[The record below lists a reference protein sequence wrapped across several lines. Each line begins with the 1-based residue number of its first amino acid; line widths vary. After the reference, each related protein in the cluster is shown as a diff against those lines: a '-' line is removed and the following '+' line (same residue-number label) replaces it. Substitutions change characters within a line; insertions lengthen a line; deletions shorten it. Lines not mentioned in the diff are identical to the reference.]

1 MKYKIT
7 QKIRAAFSL
16 FFLFLTCSVQAQVSD
31 SLRVLMH
38 DEIDSIAHLIR
49 QNSVDPY
56 RGTSETAWNDEL
68 KNIHKLVDKCA
79 TKREYYFLLRRFGW
93 LINDAHFEFPSGG
106 VYNRTRI
113 FKKDDLLFPV
123 WVRIWDDGRVF
134 VKSDLT
140 NTIPDNSEIIS
151 INGKN
156 AKDLALDMRH
166 IEPSEEEYAKYRGNS
181 VEMVDPYLWNSFI
194 DYLFCEQIVAPFK
207 VEYEAEGVRKTAI
220 LDGKPRLD
228 YQEWYDNG
236 AGKEIMEK
244 DSPVYYFT
252 KLGKDAISYD
262 VAQDSIAIVKISSWI
277 GSNILRMAISKG
289 DPGFR
294 KKITEVMED
303 VIQKDY
309 PVLIVD
315 IRGNIGGYEG
325 NVSDLLY
332 YFIDE
337 PIRESDVY
345 RVNPDSRK
353 YVKRLL
359 KESYSTLSKAQRKE
373 NYRVFENTPDNAL
386 FRSDTLAPVY
396 YPSAKLQKKYK
407 GEVYVLVD
415 EGSYSASIVF
425 AAIMKRMNAGKIA
438 GTSLGGYSLVT
449 SGNVITKALPFT
461 KYFSIDIPFAANANQ
476 EEGYHYID
484 VDIPLVPSLESWK
497 DETFDSLEQ
506 LLLFINNSN

>member
-1 MKYKIT
+1 
-7 QKIRAAFSL
+7 
-16 FFLFLTCSVQAQVSD
+16 
-31 SLRVLMH
+31 
-38 DEIDSIAHLIR
+38 
-49 QNSVDPY
+49 
-56 RGTSETAWNDEL
+56 
-68 KNIHKLVDKCA
+68 
-79 TKREYYFLLRRFGW
+79 
-93 LINDAHFEFPSGG
+93 
-106 VYNRTRI
+106 
-113 FKKDDLLFPV
+113 
-123 WVRIWDDGRVF
+123 
-134 VKSDLT
+134 
-140 NTIPDNSEIIS
+140 
-151 INGKN
+151 
-156 AKDLALDMRH
+156 
-166 IEPSEEEYAKYRGNS
+166 
-181 VEMVDPYLWNSFI
+181 
-194 DYLFCEQIVAPFK
+194 
-207 VEYEAEGVRKTAI
+207 
-220 LDGKPRLD
+220 
-228 YQEWYDNG
+228 
-236 AGKEIMEK
+236 MEK

>member
-1 MKYKIT
+1 MKYKIA
-7 QKIRAAFSL
+7 KRIRVVFSL
-16 FFLFLTCSVQAQVSD
+16 FFLFLTYCVQAQVSD

-38 DEIDSIAHLIR
+38 GEIDCVANLIR
-49 QNSVDPY
+49 QNSIDPF
-56 RGTSETAWNDEL
+56 RGISEAVWDEEL
-68 KNIHKLVDKCA
+68 KSIHQSVDRCT
-79 TKREYYFLLRRFGW
+79 TKREYYFLLRRFGG

-106 VYNRTRI
+106 AYNRTRI

-123 WVRIWDDGRVF
+123 WVRVWDDGRVF

-140 NTIPDNSEIIS
+140 NTIPNNSEIIS

-156 AKDLALDMRH
+156 AQCLALDMRH
-166 IEPSEEEYAKYRGNS
+166 IEPSEEQYAKYRGNS

-207 VEYEAEGVRKTAI
+207 VEYETEGVRKTTV
-220 LDGKPRLD
+220 LQGKPRLD

-236 AGKEIMEK
+236 VGKEIMEK
-244 DSPVYYFT
+244 DSPIYYFT
-252 KLGKDAISYD
+252 KLGKDAVSYEI
-262 VAQDSIAIVKISSWI
+262 VQDSIAVVKISSWI
-277 GSNILRMAISKG
+277 GSNILRMAIAKG

-294 KKITEVMED
+294 KKITQVMED

-325 NVSDLLY
+325 NVIELLH

-359 KESYSTLSKAQRKE
+359 KKSYSTLSKAQRKE
-373 NYRVFENTPDNAL
+373 NYRVFEKTPDGAL

-396 YPSAKLQKKYK
+396 YPSAKRQNKYK

-415 EGSYSASIVF
+415 EGSYSASIMF
-425 AAIMKRMNAGKIA
+425 AAIMKQMNAGKIA
-438 GTSLGGYSLVT
+438 GVSPGGYSLVT

-461 KYFSIDIPFAANANQ
+461 KYFNIDIPFATNANQ
-476 EEGYHYID
+476 EQGYHYID
-484 VDIPLVPSLESWK
+484 VDIPLMPSLELWK
-497 DETFDSLEQ
+497 EETYDSMES
-506 LLLFINNSN
+506 LLLYINNSN

>member
-1 MKYKIT
+1 
-7 QKIRAAFSL
+7 
-16 FFLFLTCSVQAQVSD
+16 
-31 SLRVLMH
+31 MH
-38 DEIDSIAHLIR
+38 DEIDSVAHLIR
-49 QNSVDPY
+49 QNSVDPF
-56 RGTSETAWNDEL
+56 RGTSEIVWNEEL
-68 KNIHKLVDKCA
+68 KNIHQLVDKCA
-79 TKREYYFLLRRFGW
+79 TMREYYFLLRRFGG
-93 LINDAHFEFPSGG
+93 LINDAHFEFPNGG

-113 FKKDDLLFPV
+113 FKKNDLLFPV

-140 NTIPDNSEIIS
+140 GTIPDNAEIIS
-151 INGKN
+151 ISGKN
-156 AKDLALDMRH
+156 AKNLALDMRH
-166 IEPSEEEYAKYRGNS
+166 IEPSEEGYAKYRGNS

-194 DYLFCEQIVAPFK
+194 DYLFCEQIVAPFT
-207 VEYEAEGVRKTAI
+207 VEYETDGVHKTTV

-236 AGKEIMEK
+236 VGKEIMEK

-262 VAQDSIAIVKISSWI
+262 VIQDSIAVVKISSWI
-277 GSNILRMAISKG
+277 GSNILRMAIAKG

-294 KKITEVMED
+294 KRITEVMED

-337 PIRESDVY
+337 PIQASDVY

-373 NYRVFENTPDNAL
+373 NYRVFEKTPDNVL

-396 YPSAKLQKKYK
+396 YPATKRHNKYGGK
-407 GEVYVLVD
+407 VYVLVD

-425 AAIMKRMNAGKIA
+425 ATIMKRMNAGKIA
-438 GTSLGGYSLVT
+438 GVSPGGYTLVT

-461 KYFSIDIPFAANANQ
+461 KYFSIDIPFAANDNM
-476 EEGYHYID
+476 EEKYHYVD
-484 VDIPLVPSLESWK
+484 VDIPLIPSLESWK
-497 DETFDSLEQ
+497 NETFDSLEQ